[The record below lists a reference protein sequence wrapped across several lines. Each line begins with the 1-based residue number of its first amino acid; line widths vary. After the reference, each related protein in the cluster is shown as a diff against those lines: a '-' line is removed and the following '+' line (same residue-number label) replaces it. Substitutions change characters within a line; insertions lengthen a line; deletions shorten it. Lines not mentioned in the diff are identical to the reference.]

1 MEIKTIILF
10 AALPS
15 LSIIFLTWL
24 IRFPKP
30 WVFKAVLIFE
40 IILTV
45 CTLVIELDARKAPGN
60 SGWIII
66 FTGFFQF
73 CFLLF
78 LLIARIRIWIANKS

>member
-1 MEIKTIILF
+1 MEIKTVILF
-10 AALPS
+10 TALTS

-24 IRFPKP
+24 VRFPKA

-45 CTLVIELDARKAPGN
+45 CTLVIELDARKTPGN

-78 LLIARIRIWIANKS
+78 LLIARIRIWIENKS

>member
-10 AALPS
+10 TVLPS

-24 IRFPKP
+24 VRFPKA

-45 CTLVIELDARKAPGN
+45 CTLVIELDARKTLRN

-78 LLIARIRIWIANKS
+78 LLMARIQIWIENKS

>member
-10 AALPS
+10 AALTS

-24 IRFPKP
+24 VRFPKS

-40 IILTV
+40 ILLTV
-45 CTLVIELDARKAPGN
+45 CTLIIELDARKTPGN

-78 LLIARIRIWIANKS
+78 LLIARIRIWIENKS

>member
-1 MEIKTIILF
+1 MDIKTIILF
-10 AALPS
+10 AVLPS

-45 CTLVIELDARKAPGN
+45 CTLVIELDARKTPGN
-60 SGWIII
+60 SGWTII

-73 CFLLF
+73 CFLQF
-78 LLIARIRIWIANKS
+78 LLIARIRIWIENKS

>member
-10 AALPS
+10 AVLPS
-15 LSIIFLTWL
+15 ISIIFLTWL
-24 IRFPKP
+24 VRFPKA

-45 CTLVIELDARKAPGN
+45 CTLVIELDARKTLRN

-78 LLIARIRIWIANKS
+78 LLIARIQIWIENKS